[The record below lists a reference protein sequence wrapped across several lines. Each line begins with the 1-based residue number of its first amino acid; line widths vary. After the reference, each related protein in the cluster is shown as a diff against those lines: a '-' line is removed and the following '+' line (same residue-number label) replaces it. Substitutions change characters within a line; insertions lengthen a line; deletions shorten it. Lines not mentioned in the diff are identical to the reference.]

1 MASHQF
7 LAKYGL
13 TGAAGAVQNNLN
25 PILEESQT
33 SNNNSPA
40 TVKQSTVPTATPNK
54 QFNGVHAAA
63 AVSGGMTTP
72 VNSHQPPPAHIQHLP
87 QFERILDI
95 SAIRQQS
102 KLL

>member
-13 TGAAGAVQNNLN
+13 TGAAGAGQNNLN
-25 PILEESQT
+25 PNLEESQT
-33 SNNNSPA
+33 CNNNAPA
-40 TVKQSTVPTATPNK
+40 TVKQSTAAAATPNK
-54 QFNGVHAAA
+54 QFNGVYA
-63 AVSGGMTTP
+63 AVSGAMTTP
-72 VNSHQPPPAHIQHLP
+72 VNNHQPLPAHIQQLP